1 MINPHWRI
9 AYAAKINGRHVTPG
23 TELRIRGE
31 RGRWTFVRHV
41 THEVL
46 GTAWVD
52 VRDRD
57 GALRSFH
64 TCDAEGRSRVTRV
77 HVARTAR
84 PARAS
89 RVAVAA

>member
-1 MINPHWRI
+1 MHSINPAWRI
-9 AYAAKINGRHVTPG
+9 AYAAKVNGRHVAPG

-41 THEVL
+41 AHDVL
-46 GTAWVD
+46 GTEWVD

-57 GALRSFH
+57 GALRSFYV
-64 TCDAEGRSRVTRV
+64 ARITRV
-77 HVARTAR
+77 HVARKAR
-84 PARAS
+84 PAGRPAA

>member
-1 MINPHWRI
+1 MINPHWSV

-41 THEVL
+41 TH
-46 GTAWVD
+46 TAKDVEWLD

-57 GALRSFH
+57 GALRSFYV
-64 TCDAEGRSRVTRV
+64 ARVTRV

-84 PARAS
+84 PAARTA
-89 RVAVAA
+89 RVAAVAA